1 MREKLIKGVA
11 ALKVRDWVLA
21 ASGRYWYM
29 SYIDSFS
36 KNLET
41 VHVTKIARFIR
52 GIPENIKPAPATCS
66 MSLIVPLDLSLLQ
79 EDYDEL
85 IDLAIMNADKEWF
98 FELRERML
106 QDV

>member
-1 MREKLIKGVA
+1 MNIG
-11 ALKVRDWVLA
+11 DWVLA

-36 KNLET
+36 KDLET
-41 VHVTKIARFIR
+41 VHVTRITRFVE
-52 GIPENIKPAPATCS
+52 GNPENIKPAPATCS
-66 MSLIVPLDLSLLQ
+66 MSLIVPLDSSLMK

-85 IDLAIMNADKEWF
+85 IDLAIMTGDRPWF

-106 QDV
+106 QDA

>member
-1 MREKLIKGVA
+1 M
-11 ALKVRDWVLA
+11 KVGDWVLA
-21 ASGRYWYM
+21 ASGRYWYT

-36 KNLET
+36 QDSET
-41 VHVTKIARFIR
+41 VHVTKITRFVR

-66 MSLIVPLDLSLLQ
+66 MNLIVPLDSSLLK

-98 FELRERML
+98 FELRERIL
-106 QDV
+106 QDA

>member
-1 MREKLIKGVA
+1 MNIG
-11 ALKVRDWVLA
+11 DWVLA

-36 KNLET
+36 KDLET
-41 VHVTKIARFIR
+41 VHVTKITRFVR

-66 MSLIVPLDLSLLQ
+66 ISLIVPLDSSLMK

-85 IDLAIMNADKEWF
+85 IDLAIKTEDRPWF
-98 FELRERML
+98 LELRERML
-106 QDV
+106 QDA